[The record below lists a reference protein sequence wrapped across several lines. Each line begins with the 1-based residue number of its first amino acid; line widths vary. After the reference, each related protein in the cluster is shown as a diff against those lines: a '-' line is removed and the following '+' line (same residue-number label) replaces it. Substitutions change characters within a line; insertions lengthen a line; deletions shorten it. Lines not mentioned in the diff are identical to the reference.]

1 MLYWCGWIVSYL
13 GTFDGGTDIRLVR
26 LRLVE
31 RSFISLSARD
41 LLQTLQGGWRGELGP
56 CFFFFVF
63 FLFLMTNVEIK
74 VQSLAAAIIA
84 PLGTVA
90 SDGLI

>member
-1 MLYWCGWIVSYL
+1 M
-13 GTFDGGTDIRLVR
+13 
-26 LRLVE
+26 
-31 RSFISLSARD
+31 
-41 LLQTLQGGWRGELGP
+41 
-56 CFFFFVF
+56 FFYFFF